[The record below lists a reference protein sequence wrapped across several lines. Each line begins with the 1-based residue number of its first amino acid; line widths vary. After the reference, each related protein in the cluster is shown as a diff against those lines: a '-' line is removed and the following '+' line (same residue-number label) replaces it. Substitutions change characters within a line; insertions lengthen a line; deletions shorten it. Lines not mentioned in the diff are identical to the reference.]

1 MNIFVNTRPTHRANA
16 LPLDIPSVHLPL
28 LAITPFDALTDVE
41 NEYWTAFI
49 NGNISTVV
57 VVSVEAV
64 RCAVRFLN
72 QHGIHHASDLPHRP
86 TLIAV
91 GQPTKDALVQFGFD
105 VITPAEFGLP
115 MSNEGMIQLPHFTHM
130 GQHDSVMIWRGVG
143 GRRLLH
149 NELVAKGVDVLP
161 IEFYQRQMPHDTAT
175 KFDDFYQNLPDHA
188 HLFVLISSGMSLDVW
203 RQFDKR
209 QHDSTFLALG
219 ERLSELTKLAY
230 PDSVV
235 VAIDDLHDSTLLTTL
250 QKLTKLND
258 EQPT

>member
-16 LPLDIPSVHLPL
+16 LALDIPSVHLPL

-41 NEYWTAFI
+41 YGYLTAFI
-49 NGNISTVV
+49 NGNISTVM
-57 VVSVEAV
+57 VVSVEAA

-91 GQPTKDALVQFGFD
+91 GQPTKDALVAFGFD

-149 NELVAKGVDVLP
+149 DELVAKGVSVLP
-161 IEFYQRQMPHDTAT
+161 IAFYERQMPPDMAT
-175 KFDDFYQNLPDHA
+175 RFEHFYQTLPTHT
-188 HLFVLISSGMSLDVW
+188 HLIVLISSGMSLEVW
-203 RQFDKR
+203 RQFDKQ
-209 QHDSTFLALG
+209 QHDTTFLVLG